1 MATNFSSSSRQQ
13 IRDFVRANRWN
24 GASQPISA
32 INHGTGSTEEE
43 RERLAIY
50 KRLRQDTSYPL
61 PIIPK
66 LSVEMKKDRLR
77 NAYRACLISNE
88 ILKQLNHEAEVYT
101 NIVAVRHRVR
111 THKFTC
117 TVRRLC
123 ECDCLCTLRLTS
135 LTLTATSFVSFI
147 LFFRQTNQP
156 LRPLGASRT

>member
-1 MATNFSSSSRQQ
+1 MTSNSSSSSRQQ

-24 GASQPISA
+24 DTNQPIA
-32 INHGTGSTEEE
+32 PIDHCTGSTKDEKEK
-43 RERLAIY
+43 LAIY
-50 KRLRQDTSYPL
+50 AKLRQDTSYPL

-111 THKFTC
+111 HASSD
-117 TVRRLC
+117 LNLI
-123 ECDCLCTLRLTS
+123 CLYMH
-135 LTLTATSFVSFI
+135 AVSIACIHLPLI
-147 LFFRQTNQP
+147 LNVSP
-156 LRPLGASRT
+156 H